1 MDNKWYEPKEEFI
14 SNYRKMSVEQLVKH
28 YNKSVSNITYFARKL
43 NLNKFEII
51 KSLTEE
57 ELIFMYKSLL
67 NGEIKVFTNGI
78 FNNDEYIYIL
88 IRHMINNIL
97 QWDRKSICDNFSTK
111 TLKETGLGGLLGIKK
126 FNTFD
131 YLSKSVPQYNLMPW
145 ELKAS
150 SVGSGFWT
158 DKNTKNALNWFKSK
172 LFKDKNIDNINLA
185 GKFGFK
191 NLLNEYNFHGLCSIK
206 FFSNYTLLFE
216 EMYNQKFS
224 KEEMLKLNYKFEIN
238 TIPISMTLNNKIYKL
253 LDTYYDLDDR
263 GKTLVNEIIRFC
275 EIERRFPIE
284 KDLNKGNGYIS
295 RTQYY
300 KYFGEK
306 TFKSL
311 YNYIIPIYDLSE
323 ETDVDNFRLIQSG
336 QNYNVVFIKPN
347 FIKCIRCGQIKE
359 FTEDNFPKSYA
370 QKFGLKY
377 TCKKCDTEIA
387 YERNLDKFAKKNK
400 ISLDNKYNIFL
411 WYDVF
416 LKNNLKVM
424 PDFCYEEKNI
434 IQIIRYIINDKLN
447 LHTKEEIC
455 NAELLF
461 RKQFEEYRIDMAIYK
476 LGGKLSALQKCFPEL
491 NITEKDVFPEIYSD
505 EEVDRIMTEWILEN
519 NLSVDDLLSRGVT
532 LTYDNKVRAM
542 ISAKFFR
549 VGKSRIDMLIWYFN
563 KHNIV
568 HPVTG
573 KEINIYNFE
582 EKPSHFW
589 EIKDNRICFVKQYCQ
604 SKGLNEEILNNTE
617 LLKEWIFNNFRA
629 EILNNEIKGFS
640 KYTSSY
646 YNTFIESYPQVYN
659 NKTLFDW
666 EWHQFNKSDK
676 PTLIRQ
682 LRELVFYRLNQYI
695 INPKEDIPHYINYS
709 FIKSHYSKFV
719 KQINKKRFD
728 TFYDWCCVAF
738 PEHVSFWKPEDFG
751 LCVAFDGARCNSLDE
766 KIIYEFLKVDYG
778 LKYIEAIG
786 FQKNGKHTF
795 ILPNEHEDNRYCP
808 DFVIEYI
815 DINNRK
821 MKLKKPLYI
830 EYYGLYSEIY
840 NTKVMINYREKTY
853 RKNDYFKSLDSILF
867 IDLYQNDL
875 NNNFDGLK
883 NKLNNILN

>member
-1 MDNKWYEPKEEFI
+1 MDNFWYEPKEEFI

-28 YNKSVSNITYFARKL
+28 YNKSVSNITYFARKF
-43 NLNKFEII
+43 NLNKFKIV
-51 KSLTEE
+51 KSLTKD

-67 NGEIKVFTNGI
+67 DNEIKVFTNGI

-126 FNTFD
+126 FNTFN
-131 YLSKSVPQYNLMPW
+131 YLNKAIPELNIMPW
-145 ELKAS
+145 ELKS
-150 SVGSGFWT
+150 STVSWT
-158 DKNTKNALNWFKSK
+158 NNNIDSALLWFKNK
-172 LFKDKNIDNINLA
+172 LLEDKNINNINLA
-185 GKFGFK
+185 GKFGFR
-191 NLLNEYNFHGLCSIK
+191 NLIDEYNFQGLCAVK
-206 FFSNYTLLFE
+206 FSSSYTLLFE
-216 EMYNQKFS
+216 KMYRQKFS

-238 TIPISMTLNNKIYKL
+238 TISVPTILNNKVYKL

-263 GKTLVNEIIRFC
+263 GKTLVNEIIRFS
-275 EIERRFPIE
+275 ENEKRFPEE
-284 KDLNKGNGYIS
+284 KDLNNKNGYIS

-300 KYFGEK
+300 KYFNEK
-306 TFKSL
+306 SFKTL
-311 YNYIIPIYDLSE
+311 YNYIVPVYDLSQE
-323 ETDVDNFRLIQSG
+323 IHVDNFRLIQSG
-336 QNYNVVFIKPN
+336 QNFSAIIIRPEKIECVRCKAIKD
-347 FIKCIRCGQIKE
+347 
-359 FTEDNFPKSYA
+359 FTENNFPKSEG

-377 TCKKCDTEIA
+377 TCKKCETEIA
-387 YERNLDKFAKKNK
+387 YERNLNKLAKKNG
-400 ISLDNKYNIFL
+400 IPLDNKYDIIL
-411 WYDVF
+411 WYEAL
-416 LKNNLKVM
+416 LKNNSLRQM
-424 PDFCYEEKNI
+424 PEFCYEERNLI
-434 IQIIRYIINDKLN
+434 DIIRYAINNKLKLN
-447 LHTKEEIC
+447 TKEQIC
-455 NAELLF
+455 NVST
-461 RKQFEEYRIDMAIYK
+461 KQFEKCKIDMSVHK
-476 LGGKLSALQKCFPEL
+476 LSGKLSTLQKCFPEL
-491 NITEKDVFPEIYSD
+491 NISEKDVFPEIYTD
-505 EEVDRIMTEWILEN
+505 EEVDKIMTEWIYEN
-519 NLSVDDLLSRGVT
+519 KLSIEDLLSKGVS

-549 VGKSRIDMLIWYFN
+549 IGKSRIDMLIWYF
-563 KHNIV
+563 KRHNIV
-568 HPVTG
+568 HPITG
-573 KEINIYNFE
+573 NQITIYDFA

-589 EIKDNRICFVKQYCQ
+589 EIKDNRICFVKQYCE